1 MRTQE
6 VLAAVLQP
14 ILYLIQESTIE
25 EYESIILP
33 SFRSVFSTPKSIQA
47 TVTLLEN
54 LHVILEKT
62 PRDDIRTEVLPMLYN
77 AFESSTIQ
85 VQSAALVAVTN
96 VSEYLDEMS
105 VRRMVLPKTKMVY
118 EKNQNDLKIVS
129 NVLSCVEKTLDRFDK
144 SQIIDEVL
152 PLLYD
157 VRLSDPQIIL
167 RVVNI
172 YRLMLSDKKYGLSIN
187 LMATKVMPSLLPQT
201 VNPSLN
207 LDQFT
212 TLLEVLQE
220 MLDQIDR
227 NQRNKLK
234 LDNLSLPSPERHR
247 PLRHQ
252 YSSDNMHVPP
262 FNIPN
267 LRIEQRKTSSAE
279 DMARKNSTGG
289 MLGGW
294 WFGGSPSSPDSNF
307 LRVVNAFP
315 NRRLSDN
322 TLMTP
327 KIRIA
332 PSCASSPGGTPG
344 GGLPIRRHSSIG
356 PQERRGST
364 VNLSPP
370 TGAIGYSSVSRGGSS
385 LSVPS
390 TYVSAE
396 GGSMP
401 NTSSSVPYLLSSSMQ
416 SIRSRRPSAVFGGS
430 QGSGLLQQLGSG
442 MVRLTSSHH
451 QANGRMLTSSTVRKC
466 PSLNI
471 TFS

>member
-1 MRTQE
+1 
-6 VLAAVLQP
+6 
-14 ILYLIQESTIE
+14 
-25 EYESIILP
+25 
-33 SFRSVFSTPKSIQA
+33 
-47 TVTLLEN
+47 
-54 LHVILEKT
+54 
-62 PRDDIRTEVLPMLYN
+62 MLYN
-77 AFESSTIQ
+77 AFESTTIQ

-96 VSEYLDEMS
+96 VADYLDEHAI
-105 VRRMVLPKTKMVY
+105 RRMILPKVKLIY
-118 EKNQNDLKIVS
+118 EKNQTDLKLVS
-129 NVLSCVEKTLDRFDK
+129 NLLSCVERVLDRLDK
-144 SQIIDEVL
+144 AQIIDEVM
-152 PLLYD
+152 PLLYEI
-157 VRLSDPQIIL
+157 RLSDPQITL

-172 YRLMLSDKKYGLSIN
+172 YRLMLSDKKYGLSVN

-201 VNPSLN
+201 VNPQLN
-207 LDQFT
+207 LEQFT
-212 TLLEVLQE
+212 ILIEVLQD

-294 WFGGSPSSPDSNF
+294 WFGGGGSPSSPDSNL
-307 LRVVNAFP
+307 LRVANAFP

-332 PSCASSPGGTPG
+332 PSCASSPGGTPASGGG

-370 TGAIGYSSVSRGGSS
+370 TIVIYSPPKSEPKSWS
-385 LSVPS
+385 LD
-390 TYVSAE
+390 E
-396 GGSMP
+396 GC
-401 NTSSSVPYLLSSSMQ
+401 T
-416 SIRSRRPSAVFGGS
+416 R
-430 QGSGLLQQLGSG
+430 
-442 MVRLTSSHH
+442 H
-451 QANGRMLTSSTVRKC
+451 
-466 PSLNI
+466 
-471 TFS
+471 

>member
-1 MRTQE
+1 MGSQLLSYFKGD
-6 VLAAVLQP
+6 VVGLPQSSNPLHH
-14 ILYLIQESTIE
+14 
-25 EYESIILP
+25 IIN
-33 SFRSVFSTPKSIQA
+33 
-47 TVTLLEN
+47 E
-54 LHVILEKT
+54 
-62 PRDDIRTEVLPMLYN
+62 
-77 AFESSTIQ
+77 
-85 VQSAALVAVTN
+85 SAALVAVTN
-96 VSEYLDEMS
+96 VSEYLDETAI
-105 VRRMVLPKTKMVY
+105 RRMILPKTKIIY
-118 EKNQNDLKIVS
+118 EKNQSDLKIVS
-129 NVLSCVEKTLDRFDK
+129 NVLSCVERTLDRLDK

-157 VRLSDPQIIL
+157 IRLSDPQITL

-172 YRLMLSDKKYGLSIN
+172 YRLMLSDKKYGLSVN

-207 LDQFT
+207 LEQFT
-212 TLLEVLQE
+212 ILLEVLQE

-370 TGAIGYSSVSRGGSS
+370 TVSPNAQCCSLTRRYSSWRDILMGIPTR
-385 LSVPS
+385 LQILKA
-390 TYVSAE
+390 TSA
-396 GGSMP
+396 G
-401 NTSSSVPYLLSSSMQ
+401 L
-416 SIRSRRPSAVFGGS
+416 RS
-430 QGSGLLQQLGSG
+430 
-442 MVRLTSSHH
+442 
-451 QANGRMLTSSTVRKC
+451 NMLKVILFLR
-466 PSLNI
+466 
-471 TFS
+471 